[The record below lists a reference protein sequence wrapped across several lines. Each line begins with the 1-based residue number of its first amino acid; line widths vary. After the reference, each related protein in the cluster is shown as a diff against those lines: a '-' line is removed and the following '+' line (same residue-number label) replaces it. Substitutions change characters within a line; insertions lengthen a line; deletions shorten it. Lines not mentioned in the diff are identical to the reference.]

1 MKKIYYLML
10 LLVAAVS
17 FTSCN
22 DDTDN
27 PYERTSQ
34 LKVLRSSVL
43 FDSKGGTGFVKFEAP
58 SAITAT
64 LNSS

>member
-34 LKVLRSSVL
+34 LQVLRSSVL
-43 FDSKGGTGFVKFEAP
+43 FDSKGGTG
-58 SAITAT
+58 
-64 LNSS
+64 